1 MTDTV
6 HIGRKISRLR
16 ELRGLKQESMAE
28 LLGIS
33 QQSVSRIEQNDSIED
48 VMLEK
53 VAKVLGVTSEAIK
66 SFNEQAVFSN
76 MNNTFNDNAT
86 LVNYQFNPI
95 DKIVELYD
103 DKMKLYEALLQSE
116 REKIVLLERML
127 GKADRKPSPK
137 RSSQKTEKA
146 RSKKK

>member
-1 MTDTV
+1 
-6 HIGRKISRLR
+6 
-16 ELRGLKQESMAE
+16 MAE

-33 QQSVSRIEQNDSIED
+33 QQSVSKLEQNDSIED

-53 VAKVLGVTSEAIK
+53 VAKALGVTSEAIK
-66 SFNEQAVFSN
+66 SFNEQAIFSN

-116 REKIVLLERML
+116 REKIALLEKLL
-127 GKADRKPSPK
+127 GTTARKPSPR
-137 RSSQKTEKA
+137 RSSRKTEEA